1 MNSSQNLCH
10 AAGSLITLLYARHDA
25 LLVKISTDEGL
36 DGWGEVVG
44 ALDMVLHD
52 LWGKAT
58 GRSISN
64 LYGGR
69 MRDRVP
75 VYAPAIS
82 CIEGIE
88 PADRCSWPM

>member
-1 MNSSQNLCH
+1 MNSSQNLCR
-10 AAGSLITLLYARHDA
+10 AAGSLITLLHAGHDA

-58 GRSISN
+58 GRSINN
-64 LYGGR
+64 LYC
-69 MRDRVP
+69 MVVRDRVP
-75 VYAPAIS
+75 VYAPAIR